1 MATEMTFTGDGE
13 MEQPKDNQ
21 RRCGAQGG
29 ENSGSW
35 ESARINGS
43 SHLIILSLLT
53 FITVLLCY
61 PVLSISG
68 DLYRWVDEEGVSH
81 YSDDPP
87 PTSPTKGNNIPFKT
101 IRQPSSQRDFREYI
115 IPFEPIGQGMLVDV
129 MINGY
134 IPARMLV
141 DTGATAIKINVKLLN
156 QLNQDIPEDR
166 RRGYVSTAG
175 GMKVAEEVF
184 IDKIDVGGAVKENV
198 RAFFMHESYDDTHFD
213 GLLGMSFLSDFQM
226 TVDYK
231 NNQIHLKR

>member
-1 MATEMTFTGDGE
+1 MTFSGDGA
-13 MEQPKDNQ
+13 MKKTKNFQ
-21 RRCGAQGG
+21 RH
-29 ENSGSW
+29 SGPADSKTSGNRQS
-35 ESARINGS
+35 EKIKEFSY
-43 SHLIILSLLT
+43 LIILLSVLT
-53 FITVLLCY
+53 CIAVFWGRPSV
-61 PVLSISG
+61 SFSG

-81 YSDDPP
+81 YSDEP
-87 PTSPTKGNNIPFKT
+87 PTTSSTKGKNIPFQT
-101 IRQPSSQRDFREYI
+101 IKQPSSKQDFKEYI
-115 IPFEPIGQGMLVDV
+115 IPFEPIGQGMLVHV
-129 MINGY
+129 MINDY
-134 IPARMLV
+134 IPAKMLV

-184 IDKIDVGGAVKENV
+184 IDKLDVGGAVKENV